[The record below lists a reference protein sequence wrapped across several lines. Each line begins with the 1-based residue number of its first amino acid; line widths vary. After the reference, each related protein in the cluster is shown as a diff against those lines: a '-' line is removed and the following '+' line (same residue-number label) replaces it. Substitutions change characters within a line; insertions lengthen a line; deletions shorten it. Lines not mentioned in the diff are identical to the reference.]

1 VGKVARDY
9 EAIGT
14 NEGSACCADA
24 TLAIGGKRDVRDT
37 GVTAIER
44 PFGLAVTDDEYSG
57 SRHGGRRE
65 GCVEQIAKERERQ
78 LVHRDEY

>member
-1 VGKVARDY
+1 MGKVARDY

-24 TLAIGGKRDVRDT
+24 TLAIGGERDVRDT
-37 GVTAIER
+37 GMAAVER

-57 SRHGGRRE
+57 SRHSGSKEGYVYSRR
-65 GCVEQIAKERERQ
+65 
-78 LVHRDEY
+78 